1 MTPLPPGVEGEIFF
15 IGCGS
20 SNKNNIMLS
29 VFAPHLLVVPCQNKS
44 SIKGGEVQKYVAY
57 LDVWWA
63 SGWGGEVVHAMM
75 HRRFYPLKSSHLD
88 NLMRGP
94 VEKKLGKQKAG
105 AQNLDRRRAP
115 VAYCC
120 QKCGP
125 VFGPKTVN
133 ERQIL
138 VLYPT

>member
-1 MTPLPPGVEGEIFF
+1 
-15 IGCGS
+15 
-20 SNKNNIMLS
+20 MLS

-88 NLMRGP
+88 NLMRAATCG
-94 VEKKLGKQKAG
+94 EKSGKAKRA
-105 AQNLDRRRAP
+105 NLDRAP
-115 VAYCC
+115 IVHQSLTVARSAIQFFCFWC
-120 QKCGP
+120 KKCEIF
-125 VFGPKTVN
+125 VMNDK
-133 ERQIL
+133 
-138 VLYPT
+138 Y

>member
-1 MTPLPPGVEGEIFF
+1 
-15 IGCGS
+15 
-20 SNKNNIMLS
+20 MLS

-88 NLMRGP
+88 NLMRAATCG
-94 VEKKLGKQKAG
+94 EKSGKAKRA
-105 AQNLDRRRAP
+105 NLDVHPSCTSRLLLP
-115 VAYCC
+115 EVPSSFWCK
-120 QKCGP
+120 KCETF
-125 VFGPKTVN
+125 VMNDK
-133 ERQIL
+133 
-138 VLYPT
+138 Y

>member
-1 MTPLPPGVEGEIFF
+1 MVGQWDGE
-15 IGCGS
+15 
-20 SNKNNIMLS
+20 
-29 VFAPHLLVVPCQNKS
+29 
-44 SIKGGEVQKYVAY
+44 
-57 LDVWWA
+57 W
-63 SGWGGEVVHAMM
+63 VHAMM

-125 VFGPKTVN
+125 VFGPKIVKLFGD

-138 VLYPT
+138 VLHRT